1 MGNGMHNA
9 RDVARVDEQNEEL
22 SIRRSACQG
31 ETSEKGWEAAS
42 NERRLPPGVAAASA
56 AMSDRMVPIA
66 EAAITAM
73 VRVWAARPGRRAE
86 EAGYFLE
93 RLAEAMLSPR
103 ERAARVNAEIIR
115 RVG

>member
-1 MGNGMHNA
+1 
-9 RDVARVDEQNEEL
+9 V
-22 SIRRSACQG
+22 
-31 ETSEKGWEAAS
+31 
-42 NERRLPPGVAAASA
+42 ASA